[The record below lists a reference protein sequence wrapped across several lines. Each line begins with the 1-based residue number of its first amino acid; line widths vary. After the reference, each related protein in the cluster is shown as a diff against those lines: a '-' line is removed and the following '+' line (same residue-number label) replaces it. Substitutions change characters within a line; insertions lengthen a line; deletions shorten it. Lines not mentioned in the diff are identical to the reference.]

1 MNLKMKVSMYLNTQ
15 FCIYLEQTILRLAVW
30 ELCFMALGLTF
41 ITFNLIWYSLVKEA
55 VHIPSILSISFSKIN
70 LDIDYCLKR
79 TLLKIPKAQTF
90 HCKILFTKYFWHSER
105 IRDSNLNFM
114 TQKLEATLNFLSL
127 EGTSKCHHKF

>member
-41 ITFNLIWYSLVKEA
+41 ITFNLIWHSLVKEA

-70 LDIDYCLKR
+70 LDRDYCLKR